1 MIVRSTTRKHRS
13 TRQRRAAFSLLEV
26 IAAVVI
32 LAVVAA
38 ATVSAIA
45 PLREKARQKVDDQNV
60 ARLNAIVQAYYMET
74 GEWPDENLAALQTEG
89 YADQKSHDTPY
100 GGNYTF
106 DSSTKRVVN
115 ANRPSKGD
123 G

>member
-1 MIVRSTTRKHRS
+1 MIVNSPTRTVRSR
-13 TRQRRAAFSLLEV
+13 RQRRAGFSLLEV

-45 PLREKARQKVDDQNV
+45 PLREKARQKVDIQNV

-74 GEWPDENLAALQTEG
+74 GEWPDEDLEDLQTAG
-89 YADQKSHDTPY
+89 YADEKTHETPY

-106 DSSTKRVVN
+106 DSSKKKVVN
-115 ANRPSKGD
+115 TNRPSD
-123 G
+123 DD